1 MNTQEA
7 TSLRKQLIENNHAVK
22 IVASG
27 YSMFPFMR
35 NGDLL
40 TISPVP
46 IEEIQIGDVAVF
58 ESNNDWISHRV
69 IDIRKT
75 NNEITLIL
83 RGDTCIQLDPL
94 VTKANYIGKTVAF
107 ERGGKVYEVGSKK
120 NKRIARVILSLGLVY
135 NSTFYYCGRMLSL
148 SLRILR
154 KCFPNLKK
162 QVPR

>member
-35 NGDLL
+35 NGDIQ

-58 ESNNDWISHRV
+58 ERNNDWISHRV
-69 IDIRKT
+69 IEIRKT
-75 NNEITLIL
+75 NNETTLIL
-83 RGDTCIQLDPL
+83 RGDTCIQIDPL
-94 VTKANYIGKTVAF
+94 VTKENYVGKTVAF
-107 ERGGKVYEVGSKK
+107 ERGAKTINLNNRKIAS
-120 NKRIARVILSLGLVY
+120 KRIIQLGLVRCY
-135 NSTFYYCGRMLSL
+135 FLFYFKAALFVAS
-148 SLRILR
+148 RIKR
-154 KCFPNLKK
+154 KLF
-162 QVPR
+162 R

>member
-35 NGDLL
+35 NGDVQ

-46 IEEIQIGDVAVF
+46 IEEIKVGDVAVF
-58 ESNNDWISHRV
+58 ERDNDWISHRV
-69 IDIRKT
+69 IDIRNT
-75 NNEITLIL
+75 NNETILIL

-94 VTKANYIGKTVAF
+94 VTKANYIGKTVGF
-107 ERGGKVYEVGSKK
+107 EREGKTRLLHSKK
-120 NKRIARVILSLGLVY
+120 YKVISKVVLLLGFPY
-135 NSTFYYCGRMLSL
+135 SASFYYTGRTISFF
-148 SLRILR
+148 LRL
-154 KCFPNLKK
+154 LKK
-162 QVPR
+162 QLL

>member
-35 NGDLL
+35 NGDIQ

-46 IEEIQIGDVAVF
+46 IEEIKVGDVAVF
-58 ESNNDWISHRV
+58 ERDNDWISHRV
-69 IDIRKT
+69 IAIH
-75 NNEITLIL
+75 NNNKIILTL

-107 ERGGKVYEVGSKK
+107 ERGAQTINLNDRENTS
-120 NKRIARVILSLGLVY
+120 KRIIQLGLARCY
-135 NSTFYYCGRMLSL
+135 FLFYFKSALFIAS
-148 SLRILR
+148 RIKR
-154 KCFPNLKK
+154 KLF
-162 QVPR
+162 R

>member
-35 NGDLL
+35 NGDIQ

-58 ESNNDWISHRV
+58 ERNNDWISHRV
-69 IDIRKT
+69 IDIRKI
-75 NNEITLIL
+75 NNETTLIL
-83 RGDTCIQLDPL
+83 RGDTCIQIDPV
-94 VTKANYIGKTVAF
+94 VTKENYVGKTVSF
-107 ERGGKVYEVGSKK
+107 ERGGKVYEVGSKR
-120 NKRIARVILSLGLVY
+120 NKRIAWIILSLGLVY

-154 KCFPNLKK
+154 KCFPHLKK

>member
-35 NGDLL
+35 NGDVQ

-46 IEEIQIGDVAVF
+46 IEEIKVGDVAVF
-58 ESNNDWISHRV
+58 ERDNDWISHRV
-69 IDIRKT
+69 IDIRKIK
-75 NNEITLIL
+75 NETTLIL

-94 VTKANYIGKTVAF
+94 VTKANYIGKTVGF
-107 ERGGKVYEVGSKK
+107 ERGAQTIILNDRK
-120 NKRIARVILSLGLVY
+120 NTSKRIIQLGLARCY
-135 NSTFYYCGRMLSL
+135 FLFYFKSALFIAS
-148 SLRILR
+148 RIRR
-154 KCFPNLKK
+154 KLF
-162 QVPR
+162 R

>member
-35 NGDLL
+35 NGDVQ

-46 IEEIQIGDVAVF
+46 IEEINVGDVAVF
-58 ESNNDWISHRV
+58 ERDNDWISHRV

-75 NNEITLIL
+75 NNAITLIL
-83 RGDTCIQLDPL
+83 RGDTCIQIDPL
-94 VTKANYIGKTVAF
+94 VTKENYIGKTVGF
-107 ERGGKVYEVGSKK
+107 ERGGNVYEVSSFKRK
-120 NKRIARVILSLGLVY
+120 NKRIVLFGKWRVLPLFAFKIFLQKAKSIL
-135 NSTFYYCGRMLSL
+135 T
-148 SLRILR
+148 
-154 KCFPNLKK
+154 
-162 QVPR
+162 

>member
-46 IEEIQIGDVAVF
+46 MEEIQIGDVAVF
-58 ESNNDWISHRV
+58 ERNNDWISHRV

-75 NNEITLIL
+75 NNETTLIL
-83 RGDTCIQLDPL
+83 RGDTCIQNDPL
-94 VTKANYIGKTVAF
+94 VTKENYIGKTLSF
-107 ERGGKVYEVGSKK
+107 ERGGKVYEVGSFKRK
-120 NKRIARVILSLGLVY
+120 NKRIVRLGGLRVTPLFV
-135 NSTFYYCGRMLSL
+135 FKMFAM
-148 SLRILR
+148 
-154 KCFPNLKK
+154 KLKNIFS
-162 QVPR
+162 

>member
-35 NGDLL
+35 NGDVQ

-46 IEEIQIGDVAVF
+46 IEEIKVGDVAVF
-58 ESNNDWISHRV
+58 ERDNDWISHRV
-69 IDIRKT
+69 IAIQNT

-83 RGDTCIQLDPL
+83 RGDTCIQLDPM

-107 ERGGKVYEVGSKK
+107 ERKGKTRLLHSKK
-120 NKRIARVILSLGLVY
+120 YKVISKVILFLGIPY
-135 NSTFYYCGRMLSL
+135 SASFYYMGRTISL
-148 SLRILR
+148 FLRL
-154 KCFPNLKK
+154 LKK
-162 QVPR
+162 

>member
-75 NNEITLIL
+75 NNETTLIL
-83 RGDTCIQLDPL
+83 RGDTCIQIDPL
-94 VTKANYIGKTVAF
+94 VTKENYVGKTVAF
-107 ERGGKVYEVGSKK
+107 ERGAKTINLNNRKIASK
-120 NKRIARVILSLGLVY
+120 IIIQLGLARCY
-135 NSTFYYCGRMLSL
+135 FLFYFKAALFIAS
-148 SLRILR
+148 RIKR
-154 KCFPNLKK
+154 KLF
-162 QVPR
+162 R

>member
-7 TSLRKQLIENNHAVK
+7 ISLRKQLIENNHAVK

-35 NGDLL
+35 NGDVQ

-46 IEEIQIGDVAVF
+46 IAEIKVGDVAVF
-58 ESNNDWISHRV
+58 ERDNDWISHRV

-75 NNEITLIL
+75 KNEITLIL

-94 VTKANYIGKTVAF
+94 VTKANYIGKTVGF
-107 ERGGKVYEVGSKK
+107 ERKGTIYSIDNFKNK
-120 NKRIARVILSLGLVY
+120 NKRIVLFGKWRVLPLFVFKIFLQKAKY
-135 NSTFYYCGRMLSL
+135 IFR
-148 SLRILR
+148 
-154 KCFPNLKK
+154 
-162 QVPR
+162 